1 MPPVH
6 FNGIVDKRYCI
17 CCAQGNSIS
26 RMALNLAE
34 SQHTMISDIIS
45 SKLFK
50 ANEIAGA
57 AGCSLRSVYAIK
69 SNIQCF
75 SSTKAPSNSGGRP

>member
-1 MPPVH
+1 MKD
-6 FNGIVDKRYCI
+6 IVCYT
-17 CCAQGNSIS
+17 QGNLIF
-26 RMALNLAE
+26 RIALNLAE
-34 SQHTMISDIIS
+34 SQHTMIGDMIC

-57 AGCSLRSVYAIK
+57 ASCSSCSVYTIK

-75 SSTKAPSNSGGRP
+75 GSTKASSNGGRQP